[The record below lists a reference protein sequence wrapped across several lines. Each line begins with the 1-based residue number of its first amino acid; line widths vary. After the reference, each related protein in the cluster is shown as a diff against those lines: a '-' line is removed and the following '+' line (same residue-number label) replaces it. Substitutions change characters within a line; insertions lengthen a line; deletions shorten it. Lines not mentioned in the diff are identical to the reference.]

1 MQNPNSLT
9 VSLAGLVCRPALA
22 GDKRAMLALTAS
34 IWDGNDY
41 LPQVWDSWLLDSV
54 GRLVVAELHGRL
66 VGLGKLTCLA
76 PGQWWV
82 EGLRV
87 HPEMQGLGIASHL
100 HEYLLQAWI
109 RLGSGV
115 LRLATSAKR
124 LPIHH
129 LCYRTGFEKVA
140 EFTAYRAPSL
150 NEQSAQFAPL
160 TEPELDSAMQ
170 LAATSPSMTFAGG
183 LWDLGWEWA
192 APTRTFF
199 RRATAQG
206 LAFWWGDRRGLL
218 VLRIDEDEDDPL
230 SPVPFV
236 QILACSLEDLP
247 ALLNDYRRL
256 AAQLGY
262 RQAAW
267 VAGMHPDLQA
277 QLDSAGF
284 ERTWDS
290 SLFIFEK
297 R

>member
-1 MQNPNSLT
+1 MENPNSLT
-9 VSLAGLVCRPALA
+9 ASLAGLVCRPALA
-22 GDKRAMLALTAS
+22 GDKCAMLALTAQ

-41 LPQVWDSWLLDSV
+41 LPQVWDTWLLDSV
-54 GRLVVAELHGRL
+54 GRLVVAEMRGRL

-87 HPEMQGLGIASHL
+87 HPEMQGFGIASHL
-100 HEYLLQAWI
+100 HEYLLQAWR

-140 EFTAYRAPSL
+140 EFTAFRASSL
-150 NEQSAQFAPL
+150 NERVAQFIPL
-160 TEPELDSAMQ
+160 SEPTLDPAMQ

-192 APTRTFF
+192 EPTRAFLS
-199 RRATAQG
+199 RAAAQG
-206 LAFWWGDRRGLL
+206 LAFWWAEQRGLL

-236 QILACSLEDLP
+236 QILACSLDDLP
-247 ALLNDYRRL
+247 ELLKDYRRL
-256 AAQLGY
+256 AAGLGY

-277 QLDSAGF
+277 ILDLAGF